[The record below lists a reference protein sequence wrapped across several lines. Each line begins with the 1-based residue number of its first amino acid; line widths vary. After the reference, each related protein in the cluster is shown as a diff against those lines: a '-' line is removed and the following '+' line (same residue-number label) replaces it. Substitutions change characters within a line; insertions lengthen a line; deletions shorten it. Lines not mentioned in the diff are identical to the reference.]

1 MGNFVAP
8 ATDHLRI
15 PPPAVGHGRWL
26 RAFALCLAVLASGC
40 SSPSAAPGTS
50 TSTSQSSSTRPSST
64 SSTSETAQVESGYR
78 AYYAALERL
87 MASGKADPA
96 AMASVAA
103 PEQALEDAK
112 AASGLFSSGQHMV
125 GHVLITMRSVTI
137 EGDRAHVSACIDG
150 RGWVS
155 VPLASTSPPPGDVG
169 QASGGV
175 NAELGRNDDGR
186 WILVSQVVTDDPSC

>member
-1 MGNFVAP
+1 MPQLPSTPP
-8 ATDHLRI
+8 AT
-15 PPPAVGHGRWL
+15 
-26 RAFALCLAVLASGC
+26 AS
-40 SSPSAAPGTS
+40 SISESAK
-50 TSTSQSSSTRPSST
+50 
-64 SSTSETAQVESGYR
+64 VEAGYR

-96 AMASVAA
+96 AMASVAT

-125 GHVLITMRSVTI
+125 GHVLMTVRSVTI

-155 VPLASTSPPPGDVG
+155 APLASTSPSPGDVG
-169 QASGGV
+169 QAPGGV
-175 NAELGRNDDGR
+175 KAELGRNGAGG